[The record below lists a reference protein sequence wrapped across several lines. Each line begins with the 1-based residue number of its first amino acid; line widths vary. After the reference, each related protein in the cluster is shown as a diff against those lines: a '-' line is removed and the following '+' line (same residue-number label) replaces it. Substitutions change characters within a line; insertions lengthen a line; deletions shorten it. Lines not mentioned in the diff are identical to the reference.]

1 MTEQQTP
8 PVKRGRRILTI
19 VGIVVL
25 ALVIVVCVAGY
36 ILLGISPVPETS
48 SYQLDVAQLRQFAT
62 SGDGLL
68 PVRLN
73 ALIVAEGTNAK
84 TLVIAGGGFQNQRM
98 VFPTFQVVYEDG
110 MVVVDAVHTQAQ
122 HRQSFTGE
130 PYDTAKY
137 DAMQAAMRRSR
148 TIIAT
153 HEHFDHIG
161 GIANSPYFDEF
172 NARVRLTAAQVT
184 NARSLAGFPPALLAR
199 LTTFDYDG
207 YYRLAPG
214 MVLIKAPGHTPG
226 GQMVYVRLQNG
237 AEYLLVGDVVWN
249 SESIDRLTGRPLL
262 MNLSMNEDRAAL
274 GNEIRALYNLPRSE
288 PIHLVVSHDGEQ
300 IEQYMRQGLLG
311 RSFE

>member
-1 MTEQQTP
+1 MTEQPTP

-19 VGIVVL
+19 AGIVVL
-25 ALVIVVCVAGY
+25 ALAVVVCVAGY
-36 ILLGISPVPETS
+36 ILLNVSPVPETS
-48 SYQLDVAQLRQFAT
+48 TYPIDMTQIRQLAT
-62 SGDGLL
+62 SGDGAL

-98 VFPTFQVVYEDG
+98 VFPSFQVVYEDG
-110 MVVVDAVHTQAQ
+110 AIVVDAVHTQAQ
-122 HRQSFTGE
+122 HSQAFAGE

-153 HEHFDHIG
+153 HEHFDHLG
-161 GIANSPYFDEF
+161 GIANSPYFDEIS
-172 NARVRLTAAQVT
+172 AKVRLTAAQAA
-184 NARSLAGFPPALLAR
+184 NAASLAGFPPALLAK

-214 MVLIKAPGHTPG
+214 MVLVKAPGHTPG

-237 AEYLLVGDVVWN
+237 SEYLLVGDVVWN

-274 GNEIRALYNLPRSE
+274 GNEIRALYDLARSE
-288 PIHLVVSHDGEQ
+288 PIHLVISHDGEQ
-300 IEQYMRQGLLG
+300 IEQTMRQGLLG
-311 RSFE
+311 SNFE